1 MKGISTKSQNRI
13 VQYNLNTI
21 KDRLLTN
28 AKAFAKDVFIDQER
42 KRGDRNG
49 GHLPF
54 APGTE
59 LVERSPAAP
68 FSVYLN
74 S

>member
-1 MKGISTKSQNRI
+1 MTVRGEMFGF
-13 VQYNLNTI
+13 V
-21 KDRLLTN
+21 KDRLLTT

>member
-1 MKGISTKSQNRI
+1 
-13 VQYNLNTI
+13 
-21 KDRLLTN
+21 LTT
-28 AKAFAKDVFIDQER
+28 AKAFAKDVFIDQEQ

>member
-1 MKGISTKSQNRI
+1 MAHQKNFHQLKTLTVRGGMFGF
-13 VQYNLNTI
+13 V

-28 AKAFAKDVFIDQER
+28 AKAFAKDVFIDQEPY
-42 KRGDRNG
+42 
-49 GHLPF
+49 LPF

-68 FSVYLN
+68 FSAYLN